1 MAKHV
6 KTVKDWEVYTAT
18 ILGVDIR
25 PTQQIRVGYNGK
37 VRLATVERIGERE
50 DGSIVVNVET
60 QDGFRNL
67 DADGIESLEILEL
80 VI

>member
-1 MAKHV
+1 MGKHI
-6 KTVKDWEVYTAT
+6 KTIKNWEVFTAT

-25 PTQQIRVGYNGK
+25 PSQQIRVGYNGK

-60 QDGFRNL
+60 NDGFRNL
-67 DADGIESLEILEL
+67 DAELVESLEILEL
-80 VI
+80 VL